1 MVKVKVKIIQEAKP
15 LIAKKQLPIFIIG
28 NWKMNPTEL
37 HKAKALFEFLDG
49 EVGLLMMKESVK
61 VAVCIS
67 PAFLFNFSAKNEVKL
82 GVQNIFWED
91 SGAFTGEI
99 SPLMAQNAGMTY
111 ALVGHS
117 ERRKYLGETDEMINW
132 KVKAALR
139 NGLVPLVC
147 VGETEKERESGEAGE
162 VIMRQVQMALEGLTW
177 AEMEDKLLIAYEPVW
192 AIGSGQLPTV
202 DEMMSA
208 HLLIK
213 KTLGKHFG
221 ERAAAENVPVL
232 YGGSV
237 TADNAAEIV
246 KKTGMNGLLIG
257 GVSLKGSE
265 FLQVVKD
272 VLEL

>member
-1 MVKVKVKIIQEAKP
+1 MVQVKVKIIQAAKP
-15 LIAKKQLPIFIIG
+15 KTLKKHLPVYLIG

-91 SGAFTGEI
+91 SGAFTGEV
-99 SPLMAQNAGMTY
+99 SPLLAKNAGMTY
-111 ALVGHS
+111 ALIGHS

-139 NGLVPLVC
+139 NNLMPVVC
-147 VGETEKERESGEAGE
+147 VGETEAERESGEAGE
-162 VIMRQVQMALEGLTW
+162 VIMRQVQMALEGLKW
-177 AEMEDKLLIAYEPVW
+177 SEVEDKLLIAYEPVW
-192 AIGSGQLPTV
+192 AIGSGKLPTT

-237 TADNAAEIV
+237 TGDNAVEIIQ
-246 KKTGMNGLLIG
+246 KTGMNGLLIG
-257 GVSLKGSE
+257 GVSLKGPE
-265 FLQVVKD
+265 FLRVIKG
-272 VLEL
+272 VLEK